1 MQSSSDAPD
10 VLVVGSGPNGLAAAV
25 VCARAGLSVQVREA
39 QPTLGGGA
47 RTEPGP
53 VPGIVHDV
61 CSAVHPLALASP
73 FLRAVDLPA
82 RGVELRAP
90 EASYA
95 HVVDARRT
103 AIAWRDIERTAAG
116 LGSDG
121 RAWSR
126 MLGPLAEDAGTVA
139 ALALGDKRSLPAEA
153 LAPRGLGTA
162 VRLGTAIGMQGT
174 RAWDAPFRTE
184 AARALLAGVAAH
196 AITPLPSLAAGGTAL
211 LLATLAHAEGWPIPV
226 GGSRAI
232 TDALLADLHA
242 HGGVV
247 TTSDPVDSL
256 PRPGAPGSPRAAVL
270 DTSADEALRLLA
282 DRLPSHAARGL
293 RRLGHGGA
301 AAKVDLVLSGP
312 IPWADPAVAHAGTVH
327 LGGTRTEM
335 AAAERAVL
343 RGRLPDRPMILF
355 SDPVVADPSREV
367 DGLRPIWAYAHV
379 PLDCPLDPVE
389 LVLERIEEAAPGT
402 RDLVVAAR
410 GIPAAGMH
418 EHNASLIGGD
428 IAQGTVTMARM
439 LARPRAARDPWH
451 LADGAYLC
459 SGAAIPGPGVHGM
472 GGWFAAR
479 SLLRREF
486 GILQMP
492 GVGPRR

>member
-1 MQSSSDAPD
+1 M
-10 VLVVGSGPNGLAAAV
+10 GSGPNGLAAAV

-39 QPTLGGGA
+39 QPTVGGGA

-73 FLRAVDLPA
+73 FLRAFDLPS

-95 HVVDARRT
+95 HVVDARRA

-121 RAWSR
+121 PTWRR
-126 MLGPLAEDAGTVA
+126 MLGPLAQDAGTVA
-139 ALALGDKRSLPAEA
+139 ALALGDKRSLPREA
-153 LAPRGLGTA
+153 LAPSGIATALHLG
-162 VRLGTAIGMQGT
+162 GAIALQGT
-174 RAWDAPFRTE
+174 RAWEAPLRTE

-211 LLATLAHAEGWPIPV
+211 LLAALAHAGGWPIPV

-232 TDALLADLHA
+232 TDALAADLRA
-242 HGGVV
+242 HGDVI
-247 TTSDPVDSL
+247 TTSDPVNAL
-256 PRPGAPGSPRAAVL
+256 PRPGAPGAPRAVLL
-270 DTSADEALRLLA
+270 DTSADEALRLLG
-282 DRLPSHAARGL
+282 DRLPSRSARGL

-301 AAKVDLVLSGP
+301 AAKLDLVLSGP
-312 IPWADPAVAHAGTVH
+312 IPWADPDVARAGTMH
-327 LGGTRTEM
+327 LGGTRDEM
-335 AAAERAVL
+335 AAAEREVL
-343 RGRLPDRPMILF
+343 RGHLPERPMILL

-367 DGLRPIWAYAHV
+367 GGLRPVWAYAHV
-379 PLDCPLDPVE
+379 PLDCPLDPAE
-389 LVLERIEEAAPGT
+389 LVLDRLEEAAPGV

-410 GIPAAGMH
+410 GIPAARMH
-418 EHNASLIGGD
+418 EHNASLVGGD

-439 LARPRAARDPWH
+439 VARPFAARDPWR

-459 SGAAIPGPGVHGM
+459 SGATVPGPGVHSM

-479 SLLRREF
+479 SALRREF
-486 GILQMP
+486 GIREMP
-492 GVGPRR
+492 EVGPGA